1 MYFAFIKSIFAKELS
16 KLPYQHQRTNPH
28 SPYICPELKN
38 NITQLITDMK
48 NIQNIIEVKNKI
60 NSTRKQKLTCEEK
73 EIHHTV

>member
-1 MYFAFIKSIFAKELS
+1 MECI
-16 KLPYQHQRTNPH
+16 LPLLNPH
-28 SPYICPELKN
+28 TSYICPELKN

-60 NSTRKQKLTCEEK
+60 NSTRKQELTCEEK